1 MEILAALSFDGLSS
15 NVIGIVGAMLGLGL
29 VIFLHELGHFAVA
42 KWCNVY
48 VERFSIGFGP
58 ILLGWRWGETEYA
71 LSAIPFGGYV
81 KMLGQDDADP
91 SQMTSEEIAA
101 DPRSYVS
108 KNVWQRMA
116 IISAG
121 VTMNVLTAI
130 LFYALAFGL
139 GSESQPPV
147 IGEVRPGKPA
157 WQAGIR
163 RGDRITEFN
172 GRGVTNFRDL
182 ALNVAV
188 STGEIDLKGVHRDG
202 TPFEAVITPDTTGT
216 RPQIGIYP
224 SASLKLADKDQG
236 VDSPVVAGT
245 IAAKAEPPFELGD
258 EIVKVGGVE
267 TKSFAEFQDQL
278 AARGSEPTTITV
290 SRRQAT
296 KDPEVFETKTVDI
309 TVGVE
314 FFRTLGLKLDAGQ
327 IASIQK
333 GSPAEAAGIKVG
345 DKLAKINGRS
355 IGLDIDPMQ
364 LPNEFVKLQGQR
376 VELVY
381 IRQNP
386 TGGREEQTVFVV
398 PENRPGWLEQLELEG
413 EPLAVPAIGIAMH
426 IFPFVLQ
433 VAPESPAAAAGIQAN
448 SAIQKVELILPPGA
462 KPDGVKESVLSIPL
476 SDENKPEK
484 ANNWAF
490 AFWMMQR
497 LPGREVQLTLKE
509 KDSAELKTV
518 KVTPQPDPSWP
529 SPAVGLRMQNLFHK
543 EQANSVPQAFAMAVN
558 YSQNTI
564 LNIYLTLRSL
574 ITQRLSYKELH
585 GPLGIAQAAFVS
597 AKTGL
602 VPLLLFLGFLSL
614 NLAVLNF
621 LPIPVLDGGHMVF
634 LLWEAITRRRP
645 SEQVMIG
652 ATYAG
657 MAFLLGLMMLVLYLD
672 FFEHRLFFGR

>member
-1 MEILAALSFDGLSS
+1 MEILAALSLEGLSS
-15 NVIGIVGAMLGLGL
+15 NVIGILGAMLGLGL

-58 ILLGWRWGETEYA
+58 ILLGWKWGETEYA

-157 WQAGIR
+157 WQAGIG
-163 RGDRITEFN
+163 RGDTITEFN
-172 GRGVTNFRDL
+172 GREVTNFRDL

-188 STGEIDLKGVHRDG
+188 STGEIELKGIHRDG
-202 TPFEAVITPDTTGT
+202 TPFDTRIEPDTKGT

-224 SASLKLADKDQG
+224 SASLKLADVGHG

-245 IAAKAEPPFELGD
+245 VAAKAEPPFKFGD
-258 EIVKVGGVE
+258 EIVKVGGEE
-267 TKSFAEFQDQL
+267 TKSFAQFQDQL
-278 AARGSEPTTITV
+278 AARGAEPTTITV
-290 SRRQAT
+290 ARRTAT
-296 KDPEVFETKTVDI
+296 KDPEKFETEYVDI

-314 FFRTLGLKLDAGQ
+314 SFRTLGLKLDAGL

-333 GSPAEAAGIKVG
+333 GSPADKAGLQVG

-364 LPNEFVKLQGQR
+364 LPNEFASLHGQD

-386 TGGREEQTVFVV
+386 TGGREEITVTLV
-398 PENRPGWLEQLELEG
+398 PRNRPGWLEQLEVEG
-413 EPLAVPAIGIAMH
+413 EPIAIPAIGIAMH

-433 VAPESPAAAAGIQAN
+433 VVPDSPAAVAGIQPN
-448 SAIQKVELILPPGA
+448 SAIQKVVLTLPDGA
-462 KPDGVKESVLSIPL
+462 KADGVKDKVLSIPL
-476 SDENKPEK
+476 SDESDPKK

-490 AFWMMQR
+490 AFWMIQR
-497 LPGREVQLTLKE
+497 LPEREVQLTLKE
-509 KDSAELKTV
+509 KDSAEPKTV
-518 KVTPQPDPSWP
+518 KVTPQPDPAWP
-529 SPAVGLRMQNLFHK
+529 SPAVGLRMQNLFHEEK
-543 EQANSVPQAFAMAVN
+543 ADSVPQAFSMAVN
-558 YSQNTI
+558 YSRNTV
-564 LNIYLTLRSL
+564 LNIYMTLRSL
-574 ITQRLSYKELH
+574 VTQRLSYKELH

-602 VPLLLFLGFLSL
+602 VP
-614 NLAVLNF
+614 
-621 LPIPVLDGGHMVF
+621 
-634 LLWEAITRRRP
+634 
-645 SEQVMIG
+645 
-652 ATYAG
+652 
-657 MAFLLGLMMLVLYLD
+657 
-672 FFEHRLFFGR
+672 